1 MRPLHRVILSALA
14 GVTLSVF
21 AMQAQAAPFTME
33 QVLHYPYAMEL
44 ASAEHADR
52 IGWVRDL
59 AGVRNVWVADG
70 PAFQAAPRDK
80 LY

>member
-1 MRPLHRVILSALA
+1 
-14 GVTLSVF
+14 
-21 AMQAQAAPFTME
+21 MQ
-33 QVLHYPYAMEL
+33 QVLHYPYATEL

-70 PAFQAAPRDK
+70 PTAFKPHPRH
-80 LY
+80 